1 MGGGGVVHYLP
12 RLALY
17 GPIAS
22 KMKVKSKRRTD
33 GRVETTTDSEM
44 LSRSVRKCPPLETL
58 HLYVLYLVL
67 RDTRLHFPAGSL
79 I

>member
-33 GRVETTTDSEM
+33 GRVETTTDSET
-44 LSRSVRKCPPLETL
+44 LSRSANAPPLETL

-67 RDTRLHFPAGSL
+67 RDTRLHFPAGSP

>member
-33 GRVETTTDSEM
+33 GRVETTTDSET
-44 LSRSVRKCPPLETL
+44 LSRSANAPLETL